1 MLLGDADANGIATWT
16 FVQSDPVMQG
26 HGDRKEYVS
35 DHPYQVVRENTGK
48 DVAPDVALGRV
59 PAQTVDEALALLK
72 KIKLAEKQITFDV
85 REESHATADGTQL
98 HAWDSSHNG
107 RNRVVYAAG
116 EGRFGVMDGVLEE
129 LFKAM
134 VDRMVPD
141 GFDLSMTYAKSSS
154 AYCPPPS
161 KLTDTVLQ
169 RMAEGSVLFNYI
181 GHGFAQGFDSLHW
194 GGKRFPILRTGDL
207 KRLPVEPPAH
217 SQRPIAFLSCCSAG
231 WYDLENGRH
240 SLAEAM
246 LFHPSGP
253 VAVIAGSRITHPYA
267 NTILQKDITHALLNQ
282 RVPTVGMLD
291 LRATQSL
298 VKIDDVDRELDAIAA
313 PIAFAGKWKTGL
325 TGLRHMHVKL
335 YNLLGDP
342 AMRIALPPERIA
354 DLTVSDALIEGR
366 IDGMMR
372 GKVFVTA
379 ETERTSFVNSAKL
392 VQVISD
398 DDPELEA
405 KAANNYPL
413 VNDRVLARFEAEVVN
428 GTFSVKLPSAL
439 PPATFLVRA
448 YAIGFDEANQPI
460 DALGARRL
468 APSPRTP

>member
-1 MLLGDADANGIATWT
+1 
-16 FVQSDPVMQG
+16 
-26 HGDRKEYVS
+26 
-35 DHPYQVVRENTGK
+35 
-48 DVAPDVALGRV
+48 
-59 PAQTVDEALALLK
+59 
-72 KIKLAEKQITFDV
+72 
-85 REESHATADGTQL
+85 
-98 HAWDSSHNG
+98 
-107 RNRVVYAAG
+107 
-116 EGRFGVMDGVLEE
+116 
-129 LFKAM
+129 
-134 VDRMVPD
+134 
-141 GFDLSMTYAKSSS
+141 
-154 AYCPPPS
+154 
-161 KLTDTVLQ
+161 
-169 RMAEGSVLFNYI
+169 
-181 GHGFAQGFDSLHW
+181 
-194 GGKRFPILRTGDL
+194 
-207 KRLPVEPPAH
+207 
-217 SQRPIAFLSCCSAG
+217 
-231 WYDLENGRH
+231 
-240 SLAEAM
+240 M